1 MSKEEYISQYKY
13 LGKTVKEWEEEAKTV
28 DGLDEDGN
36 PSWWGPQ
43 ANATYGRVFAIISY
57 ENQNKDEMS

>member
-13 LGKTVKEWEEEAKTV
+13 LGKTIKEWEEETKTA

-36 PSWWGPQ
+36 P
-43 ANATYGRVFAIISY
+43 Y
-57 ENQNKDEMS
+57 